1 MFDKASTRR
10 NSQLYNATNHIVE
23 ECNLVIEDI
32 CNRAPQLTQSSSLV
46 RADREYFPHLL
57 VWCAECFN
65 KSVKRNAIKRWQSKK
80 PSDARQEAVMTV
92 LLVLMMFAI
101 FLTIDFFYSKAKH
114 PVLQVAPA
122 MRKQDA
128 TAARL
133 RPSLV
138 GGFSVPDNLR
148 YHPGH
153 TWALSE
159 SPNLVRIGIDDFAS
173 KLTGKVEHITL
184 PQRGQ
189 WIRQGQKVWSI
200 VRNGVKV
207 DMVSPIEGS
216 VSDINEAVVNDPSLA
231 TKDPYGE
238 GWLVT
243 VQSPDAKTNF
253 RNLLGGALARWWT
266 EESSMRLQ
274 RVMPNALGA
283 LAQDGGVAID
293 DLASTMP
300 DEQWAK
306 ITREFF
312 LT

>member
-1 MFDKASTRR
+1 
-10 NSQLYNATNHIVE
+10 
-23 ECNLVIEDI
+23 
-32 CNRAPQLTQSSSLV
+32 
-46 RADREYFPHLL
+46 
-57 VWCAECFN
+57 
-65 KSVKRNAIKRWQSKK
+65 
-80 PSDARQEAVMTV
+80 MTV
-92 LLVLMMFAI
+92 LLVLMIFAI

-114 PVLQVAPA
+114 PALRVAPA
-122 MRKQDA
+122 INKQA
-128 TAARL
+128 TTAARL
-133 RPSLV
+133 KPSLV

-173 KLTGKVEHITL
+173 KLVGKVEQVTL

-216 VSDINEAVVNDPSLA
+216 VADINEAVVNNPELA
-231 TKDPYGE
+231 LKDPYGE

-266 EESSMRLQ
+266 EESASRLQ
-274 RVMPNALGA
+274 RRMPVALGA
-283 LAQDGGVAID
+283 LAQDGGVAMD
-293 DLASTMP
+293 NLAAQIP
-300 DEQWAK
+300 DKEWATLAK
-306 ITREFF
+306 EFF
-312 LT
+312 LS